1 MRGKNLYFAPAYT
14 LAVVLRPCG
23 RGITRRLDF
32 RIKRKLRA
40 GQARR
45 GVALCGPGAV
55 WRGVEEKPGGLVL
68 SPKKGGHFSKSARE
82 VYV

>member
-14 LAVVLRPCG
+14 LAVVLGRAV

-32 RIKRKLRA
+32 RIKRALRA
-40 GQARR
+40 GQARC
-45 GVALCGPGAV
+45 GVCGAV
-55 WRGVEEKPGGLVL
+55 RCGVEKKPGGLVL

>member
-14 LAVVLRPCG
+14 LAVVLRPGG
-23 RGITRRLDF
+23 RVITRRLDF
-32 RIKRKLRA
+32 RIKRNLRA
-40 GQARR
+40 GQARC
-45 GVALCGPGAV
+45 GVVWRCAA

-68 SPKKGGHFSKSARE
+68 SQKKGGHFSKSARE

>member
-1 MRGKNLYFAPAYT
+1 M
-14 LAVVLRPCG
+14 

-32 RIKRKLRA
+32 RDKKGPAARA
-40 GQARR
+40 G
-45 GVALCGPGAV
+45 VVWCGAV
-55 WRGVEEKPGGLVL
+55 RRGVEEKPGGLVL

>member
-14 LAVVLRPCG
+14 LAVVLRPGG
-23 RGITRRLDF
+23 RVITRRLDF
-32 RIKRKLRA
+32 RDKKGPAARA
-40 GQARR
+40 W
-45 GVALCGPGAV
+45 CGAV
-55 WRGVEEKPGGLVL
+55 RRGVEEKPGGLVL